1 MRGPHQLAVHTWFA
15 NDHCSTSNS
24 SAINTNMAIN
34 MMQYSVYGTEK
45 DACEQD
51 ATCTGSYCLEDD
63 HGDCTLSHSRI
74 YELLQAENDT
84 DIPAVVLKMSEIDD
98 LVETCEET
106 ATDQEECHGNHTQA
120 AKQSCQGT
128 GTGTYFDLLLNAM
141 HSNPCTTL

>member
-1 MRGPHQLAVHTWFA
+1 
-15 NDHCSTSNS
+15 
-24 SAINTNMAIN
+24 MAIN

-84 DIPAVVLKMSEIDD
+84 DIPAVVLKMSEIGD
-98 LVETCEET
+98 LVEGVRRRRRRIKKSAT
-106 ATDQEECHGNHTQA
+106 ATTPRRR
-120 AKQSCQGT
+120 SSLVRST
-128 GTGTYFDLLLNAM
+128 GTGTYFDLLLNACIRT
-141 HSNPCTTL
+141 PCTTL